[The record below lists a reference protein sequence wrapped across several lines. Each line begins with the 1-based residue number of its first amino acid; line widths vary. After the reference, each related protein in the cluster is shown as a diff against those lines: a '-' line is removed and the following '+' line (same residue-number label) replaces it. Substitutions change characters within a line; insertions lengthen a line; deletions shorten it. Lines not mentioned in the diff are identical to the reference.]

1 MLTSFIA
8 CNDHIHIVTFLHYID
23 HFGELLR
30 LMLKVIIH
38 SYDELSLCVGK
49 SAQKR
54 RMLSKIPCHL
64 DDLDTGIF
72 FPEFLHNRK
81 RPVLSPSSTR
91 ISSNSSFIVSRN
103 TFSRRVYSS
112 CSVCS
117 ELYTGTTTEYK
128 HISFF
133 LSFVSI
139 DTYRLILSFSFPVV
153 NRYIV
158 QTFSCI
164 NLPDDIY

>member
-8 CNDHIHIVTFLHYID
+8 CDDHIHIVTFLHYID
-23 HFGELLR
+23 HFWELLR

-81 RPVLSPSSTR
+81 RPVPGPVIYKDQFKFFFYR
-91 ISSNSSFIVSRN
+91 F
-103 TFSRRVYSS
+103 
-112 CSVCS
+112 
-117 ELYTGTTTEYK
+117 TEY
-128 HISFF
+128 FF
-133 LSFVSI
+133 Q
-139 DTYRLILSFSFPVV
+139 TG
-153 NRYIV
+153 V
-158 QTFSCI
+158 QF
-164 NLPDDIY
+164 LQRMF